1 MEEDKLMPDKIGEA
15 PWSKETKPMPDAVA
29 RALSRKPSERTEI
42 DHLCLIKHIYNGSV
56 RNYLLSMGAFKDE
69 K

>member
-1 MEEDKLMPDKIGEA
+1 MEEN
-15 PWSKETKPMPDAVA
+15 KPMPDAVA

-42 DHLCLIKHIYNGSV
+42 DHLCLIKHIYDGSV